1 MRIEVSSSEREV
13 FIRFDGITHFRCDR
27 RELIGLQS
35 WVVNRGRVTPVYSI
49 QLYVRSGIDIVLE
62 YDSQDKWKKVLA
74 GLETTPFLNEWRIQD
89 P

>member
-1 MRIEVSSSEREV
+1 MKIEVSASEREI

-35 WVVNRGRVTPVYSI
+35 WHINRGRVTPTYAI
-49 QLYVRSGIDIVLE
+49 QIYTARGPEIVLE
-62 YDSQDKWKKVLA
+62 YDRKDKWQQILKQLD
-74 GLETTPFLNEWRIQD
+74 GIPFLNEWKIQD